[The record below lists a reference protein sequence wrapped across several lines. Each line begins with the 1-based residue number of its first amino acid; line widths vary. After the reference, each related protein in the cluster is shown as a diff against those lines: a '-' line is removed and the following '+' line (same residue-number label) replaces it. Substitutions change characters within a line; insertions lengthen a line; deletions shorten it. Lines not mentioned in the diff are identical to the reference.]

1 MRRPEPTRGFTLV
14 EVMVAMS
21 ILSLVM
27 LATVTGLRTLAN
39 TQAAIE
45 RKIARVDEVRTVSEF
60 LRDLMESALVGSK
73 GGLSLGGG
81 GRDATYFRFDQN
93 GAEWKSTILFGEAFG
108 GIYVV
113 RVAREG
119 EQLVLR
125 WQEPAVSGLKLKDWS
140 GTSSRTLIRDL
151 EEFSITVKEDFNT
164 DWTEEWPEF
173 SIAPALVRMQIK
185 SADRYWPDLILQV
198 QR

>member
-1 MRRPEPTRGFTLV
+1 MKRPEPASGFTLV

-73 GGLSLGGG
+73 GGLTLGGG
-81 GRDATYFRFDQN
+81 GRDATYFRLNEN

-108 GIYVV
+108 GIYLVK
-113 RVAREG
+113 VAAEDG
-119 EQLVLR
+119 QLVLR
-125 WQEPAVSGLKLKDWS
+125 WQEPPRSGLAPKHWED
-140 GTSSRTLIRDL
+140 TESRTLVRDL
-151 EEFSITVKEDFNT
+151 EEFSVEVREEFHT
-164 DWTEEWPEF
+164 DWTREWPEF
-173 SIAPALVRMQIK
+173 SVAPALVRMQIK